1 MEYLLN
7 AIDLSQNCLNW
18 YGYME
23 DVEDQKGSMK
33 ELRKKVVK
41 SVASVARVSAQT
53 IEAKDPKL
61 AIKVLETLSLTGSIR
76 KTEKECNVSREA
88 LKRMC
93 KAHKEVIGDWREY
106 AAGEAFL
113 LKERVQALMHKKMD
127 LMEDD
132 EEQVKKTNLRDF
144 AQAASMMGENYL
156 VAMGDGPKNAVTVN
170 IGPTVEDMA
179 KYLAELKEKIRLKSL
194 EKKAEAINV

>member
-1 MEYLLN
+1 MEQEE
-7 AIDLSQNCLNW
+7 LS
-18 YGYME
+18 
-23 DVEDQKGSMK
+23 VK

-41 SVASVARVSAQT
+41 SVAAVARVSAQT

-61 AIKVLETLSLTGSIR
+61 AIKVLETLSLTGSLR
-76 KTEKECNVSREA
+76 KTEKECGVSREA

-113 LKERVQALMHKKMD
+113 LKERVQALLHKKFD

-132 EEQVKKTNLRDF
+132 VEQVRRTNIRDI
-144 AQAASMMGENYL
+144 AHAASMLSENYL
-156 VAMGDGPKNAVTVN
+156 VAMGEGPKAAVTVN

-179 KYLAELKEKIRLKSL
+179 KHLAEIREKIQRQMA
-194 EKKAEAINV
+194 EKKAQAISV

>member
-1 MEYLLN
+1 MEQEEL
-7 AIDLSQNCLNW
+7 A
-18 YGYME
+18 
-23 DVEDQKGSMK
+23 VK

-41 SVASVARVSAQT
+41 SMAAVSRVSPQT

-61 AIKVLETLSLTGSIR
+61 AIKVLETLSLTGSLR
-76 KTEKECNVSREA
+76 KTEKECGVSRDA

-127 LMEDD
+127 SMEEDD
-132 EEQVKKTNLRDF
+132 EQIRKTNLRDF
-144 AQAASMMGENYL
+144 AQAASMLGENYL
-156 VAMGDGPKNAVTVN
+156 VAMGEGPKQAVTVN
-170 IGPTVEDMA
+170 IGPTVEDVA
-179 KYLAELKEKIRLKSL
+179 KHLQEIREKIQRQMA
-194 EKKAEAINV
+194 EKKAQAINV

>member
-1 MEYLLN
+1 MVTCFN

-53 IEAKDPKL
+53 IEAKDPQL

-156 VAMGDGPKNAVTVN
+156 VAMGEGPKNAVTVN
-170 IGPTVEDMA
+170 LGPTVEDMA

>member
-1 MEYLLN
+1 
-7 AIDLSQNCLNW
+7 
-18 YGYME
+18 ME
-23 DVEDQKGSMK
+23 DVEEQKGSMK

-41 SVASVARVSAQT
+41 SVAAVARVSAQT

-156 VAMGDGPKNAVTVN
+156 VAMGEGPKTNVTVN
-170 IGPTVEDMA
+170 VGPTVEDMA
-179 KYLAELKEKIRLKSL
+179 KHLAELREKIRLKSL

>member
-1 MEYLLN
+1 LFFLDLFRMVIDKDGMEN
-7 AIDLSQNCLNW
+7 EE
-18 YGYME
+18 G
-23 DVEDQKGSMK
+23 MK
-33 ELRKKVVK
+33 ELRKRVVK
-41 SVASVARVSAQT
+41 SVAAVARVSAQT

-61 AIKVLETLSLTGSIR
+61 AIKILETLSLTGSIK
-76 KTEKECNVSREA
+76 KTEKECGVSREA

-93 KAHKEVIGDWREY
+93 KAHKEIIGDWREW

-144 AQAASMMGENYL
+144 AQAASMMSENYL
-156 VAMGDGPKNAVTVN
+156 VAMGEGPKAAVTVN
-170 IGPTVEDMA
+170 LGPTVEDVA
-179 KYLAELKEKIRLKSL
+179 KHLQEIREKIQRQMA
-194 EKKAEAINV
+194 EKKAQAINI

>member
-1 MEYLLN
+1 
-7 AIDLSQNCLNW
+7 
-18 YGYME
+18 ME

-41 SVASVARVSAQT
+41 SVAAVARVSAQT

-144 AQAASMMGENYL
+144 AQAASMMSENYL
-156 VAMGDGPKNAVTVN
+156 VAMGEGPKNAVTVN
-170 IGPTVEDMA
+170 IGPTVEDVA
-179 KYLAELKEKIRLKSL
+179 RHLQEIREKIQRQMA
-194 EKKAEAINV
+194 EKKAEAISV

>member
-1 MEYLLN
+1 
-7 AIDLSQNCLNW
+7 
-18 YGYME
+18 ME

-61 AIKVLETLSLTGSIR
+61 AIKVLETLSLTGSIK
-76 KTEKECNVSREA
+76 KTEKECGVSREA

-93 KAHKEVIGDWREY
+93 RAHKEVIGDWREY

>member
-1 MEYLLN
+1 
-7 AIDLSQNCLNW
+7 
-18 YGYME
+18 ME

-41 SVASVARVSAQT
+41 SVAAVARVSAQT

-156 VAMGDGPKNAVTVN
+156 VAMGEGPKTNVTVN
-170 IGPTVEDMA
+170 VGPTVEDMA
-179 KYLAELKEKIRLKSL
+179 KHLAELREKIRLKSL

>member
-1 MEYLLN
+1 
-7 AIDLSQNCLNW
+7 
-18 YGYME
+18 ME
-23 DVEDQKGSMK
+23 DVEDQKGSIK

-41 SVASVARVSAQT
+41 SVAAVARVSAQT

-61 AIKVLETLSLTGSIR
+61 AIKVLETLSLTGSLR
-76 KTEKECNVSREA
+76 KTEKECGVSREA

-156 VAMGDGPKNAVTVN
+156 VAMGEGPKTNVTVN
-170 IGPTVEDMA
+170 VGPTVEDMA
-179 KYLAELKEKIRLKSL
+179 KHLAELREKIRLKSL
-194 EKKAEAINV
+194 EKRAEAINV

>member
-1 MEYLLN
+1 
-7 AIDLSQNCLNW
+7 
-18 YGYME
+18 ME
-23 DVEDQKGSMK
+23 DMEDQKGSMK

-41 SVASVARVSAQT
+41 SVAAVARVSAQT
-53 IEAKDPKL
+53 IEAKNPQL
-61 AIKVLETLSLTGSIR
+61 AIKVLETLSLTGSLR
-76 KTEKECNVSREA
+76 KTEKECDVSRVA

>member
-1 MEYLLN
+1 
-7 AIDLSQNCLNW
+7 
-18 YGYME
+18 
-23 DVEDQKGSMK
+23 MK

-41 SVASVARVSAQT
+41 SVAAVARVSAQT

-61 AIKVLETLSLTGSIR
+61 AIKVLETLSLTGSMK
-76 KTEKECNVSREA
+76 KTEKECGVSREA

-93 KAHKEVIGDWREY
+93 RAHKEVIGDWREY

-127 LMEDD
+127 SMEED
-132 EEQVKKTNLRDF
+132 EEQIRKTNLRDF
-144 AQAASMMGENYL
+144 AQAASMLGENYL
-156 VAMGDGPKNAVTVN
+156 VAMGEGPKQAVTVN
-170 IGPTVEDMA
+170 IGPTVEDVA
-179 KYLAELKEKIRLKSL
+179 KHLAEIKEKIRRQMS

>member
-1 MEYLLN
+1 
-7 AIDLSQNCLNW
+7 
-18 YGYME
+18 ME
-23 DVEDQKGSMK
+23 DVEDQKGSIK

-41 SVASVARVSAQT
+41 SVAAVARVSAQT

-61 AIKVLETLSLTGSIR
+61 AIKVLETLSLTGSLR
-76 KTEKECNVSREA
+76 KTEKECGVSREA

-156 VAMGDGPKNAVTVN
+156 VAMGEGPKTNVTVN
-170 IGPTVEDMA
+170 VGPTVEDMA
-179 KYLAELKEKIRLKSL
+179 KHLAELKEKIRLKAL
-194 EKKAEAINV
+194 EKRAEAINV

>member
-1 MEYLLN
+1 
-7 AIDLSQNCLNW
+7 
-18 YGYME
+18 ME
-23 DVEDQKGSMK
+23 DGAMK

-41 SVASVARVSAQT
+41 SVAAVARVSAQT

-61 AIKVLETLSLTGSIR
+61 AIKVLETLSLTGSMK
-76 KTEKECNVSREA
+76 KTEKECGVSREA

-93 KAHKEVIGDWREY
+93 RAHKEVIGDWREY

-127 LMEDD
+127 SMEED
-132 EEQVKKTNLRDF
+132 EEQIRKTNLRDF
-144 AQAASMMGENYL
+144 AQAASMLGENYL
-156 VAMGDGPKNAVTVN
+156 VAMGEGPKQAVTVN
-170 IGPTVEDMA
+170 IGPTVEDVA
-179 KYLAELKEKIRLKSL
+179 KHLAEIKEKIRRQMA